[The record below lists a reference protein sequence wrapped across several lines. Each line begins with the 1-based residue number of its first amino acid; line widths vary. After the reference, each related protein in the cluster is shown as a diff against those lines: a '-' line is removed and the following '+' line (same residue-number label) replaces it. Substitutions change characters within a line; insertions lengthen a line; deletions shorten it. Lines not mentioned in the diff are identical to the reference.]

1 MNIESYQRLF
11 PTKLRPEVE
20 FAGKFLESKG
30 LRLGFEFGPSNAVD
44 KAADL
49 MLLSEYIGTG
59 K

>member
-49 MLLSEYIGTG
+49 ILLEEYLA
-59 K
+59 